1 MNNDLLKNWL
11 EKQASL
17 VLDGAMATE
26 LEKRGVDTD
35 NDLWSAMALVH
46 SPESIVDVH
55 RSYFEA
61 GANIAITDSYQA
73 NVPAFLKAGLTAEQS
88 GKMIFDSV
96 KLAQKARDAYAK
108 TLEDSVRQATP
119 LLIAGSIGP
128 YGAYLAD
135 GSEYTGDYDLGADEY
150 KSFHRAR
157 MQLLEEAG
165 IDLFAFETQPKF
177 EETKALADLLSSE
190 FAGIPAWLSFSVS
203 DKAELCDGTPLTE
216 AVDYFNQYANIVAVG
231 VNCTS
236 MDNIEGLVKV
246 INSVTDKPIVV
257 YPNNGDTYDP
267 KSKTWQT
274 NPHAKSFSEL
284 VPKWQAAG
292 ASMIGGC
299 CRTTPDDI
307 REVAAAIKK

>member
-11 EKQASL
+11 EKQSSL

-35 NDLWSAMALVH
+35 NELWSAMALVH
-46 SPESIVDVH
+46 DPQAITDVH
-55 RSYFEA
+55 RSYFDA

-96 KLAQKARDAYAK
+96 KLAQKARNDYAE

-135 GSEYTGDYDLGADEY
+135 GSEYTGDYALSADEY
-150 KSFHRAR
+150 KAFHRAW

-165 IDLFAFETQPKF
+165 IDLFAFETQPNF
-177 EETKALADLLSSE
+177 EETKALADLLTTE
-190 FAGIPAWLSFSVS
+190 FTGIPAWLSFSVTN
-203 DKAELCDGTPLTE
+203 KAELCDGTPLKD
-216 AVDYFNQYANIVAVG
+216 AVDFFNQYPNIVAIG
-231 VNCTS
+231 VNCTA

-246 INSVTDKPIVV
+246 IHEATDKPIVV

-267 KSKTWQT
+267 KTKTWQT
-274 NPHAKSFSEL
+274 NPHAVPFSEL

-292 ASMIGGC
+292 ASLIGGC

-307 REVAAAIKK
+307 REVAETVRK